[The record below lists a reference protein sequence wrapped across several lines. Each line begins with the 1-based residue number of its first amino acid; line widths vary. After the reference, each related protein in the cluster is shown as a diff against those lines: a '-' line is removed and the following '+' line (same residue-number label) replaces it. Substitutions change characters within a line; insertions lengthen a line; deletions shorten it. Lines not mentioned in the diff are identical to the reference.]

1 MGAFS
6 EVYFLSNL
14 TMANSNF
21 NTGFQVYAQARVVNL
36 VSDRQVTDHLR
47 VTRIVGL
54 KNQPTGKGI
63 GPNGYP
69 DTQAMSVL
77 VDFKN
82 LTDNQVAMLT
92 KGSLIR
98 FEGELMEQRF
108 QPKDSEAW
116 VSYHSIESWD
126 FERIA
131 SSKAEREAAKLQVLP
146 PVRPQPDQVNYD
158 EITF

>member
-1 MGAFS
+1 
-6 EVYFLSNL
+6 
-14 TMANSNF
+14 MANTNF
-21 NTGFQVYAQARVVNL
+21 NTGFQIFGQCRVVNL
-36 VSDRQVTDHLR
+36 VSDRQVTGNLR

-63 GPNGYP
+63 GANGYP
-69 DTQAMSVL
+69 DTQAMTIL

-82 LTDNQVAMLT
+82 LSDAQVAMLT

-116 VSYHSIESWD
+116 VSYHSVESWD

-146 PVRPQPDQVNYD
+146 PVKRETADVDYD
-158 EITF
+158 EICF

>member
-1 MGAFS
+1 
-6 EVYFLSNL
+6 
-14 TMANSNF
+14 MANSNF

-36 VSDRQVTDHLR
+36 VSDRQVTDNLR
-47 VTRIVGL
+47 ITRIVGL

-63 GPNGYP
+63 GPDGYP

-98 FEGELMEQRF
+98 FEGELMEQKF

-131 SSKAEREAAKLQVLP
+131 RSKAERTANHP
-146 PVRPQPDQVNYD
+146 PVAAPVKPQPTELSYD
-158 EITF
+158 EVEF